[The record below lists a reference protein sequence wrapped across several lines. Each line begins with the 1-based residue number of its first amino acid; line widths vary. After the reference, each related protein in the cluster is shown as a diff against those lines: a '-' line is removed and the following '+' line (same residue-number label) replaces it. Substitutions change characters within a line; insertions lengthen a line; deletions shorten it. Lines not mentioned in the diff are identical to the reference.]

1 MTEFKTQ
8 EFPKENRHC
17 LQFETDNRGYFLRVQ
32 TAAQECI
39 DHKPLTNFE
48 RIKAMSLEE
57 MAMFI
62 TTTYIGADPWCDRH
76 CEMQGEDNCNRCL
89 AKWLNSEVQEE

>member
-17 LQFETDNRGYFLRVQ
+17 LQFETDNRDYFLRVQ
-32 TAAQECI
+32 AVVRECI

-48 RIKAMSLEE
+48 RLKAMSLEE
-57 MAMFI
+57 MAALLDSFS
-62 TTTYIGADPWCDRH
+62 ACS
-76 CEMQGEDNCNRCL
+76 NCRKNGNNCFPVFNTEE
-89 AKWLNSEVQEE
+89 WLKREVQEEWK